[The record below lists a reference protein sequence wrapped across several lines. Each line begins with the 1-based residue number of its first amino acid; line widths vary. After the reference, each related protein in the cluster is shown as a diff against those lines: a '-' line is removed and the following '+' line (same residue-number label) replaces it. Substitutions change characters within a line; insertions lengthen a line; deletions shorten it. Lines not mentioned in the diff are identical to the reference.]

1 MNRRGWLVAGCLVA
15 AIAAQA
21 QTAPASAKAVAAGDP
36 EQHLKAIRDALVES
50 TLAAPVRVQS
60 FGWID
65 SEGRLHE
72 STQFTSDARVR
83 GVRVQSYVEDPAAA
97 RVKVD
102 LDVLP
107 TGLVRQAEADPQRCL
122 DSQRRWRQALHV
134 EVSTASDLP
143 LGMAGLMLPV
153 AASTRQAF
161 LEAARDSRRWIAQA
175 RPAQPASAYEKA
187 LFWRDADRTEWLA
200 RIEIGGRVTAPVARI
215 ELGPLNQ
222 PGPGRRLQMPL
233 PGPGSHPQA
242 LALAMADAVADLERQ
257 MACEPVW
264 YTVAGSGEQLRLREG
279 VPHGLQAGDRL
290 LLVERQYLPSRLLEP
305 GATRALALVQVG
317 TPSPSGTPLR
327 WLAGPRPSQEGEWV
341 ALPL

>member
-1 MNRRGWLVAGCLVA
+1 
-15 AIAAQA
+15 
-21 QTAPASAKAVAAGDP
+21 
-36 EQHLKAIRDALVES
+36 
-50 TLAAPVRVQS
+50 VQS

-65 SEGRLHE
+65 SEGRLHG

-143 LGMAGLMLPV
+143 LGTVGLMLPV

-264 YTVAGSGEQLRLREG
+264 YTVAGSREQLRRTHHESG
-279 VPHGLQAGDRL
+279 
-290 LLVERQYLPSRLLEP
+290 
-305 GATRALALVQVG
+305 RALSAAALSSLCHLPAMRPTHRPRILPAPDCRRRSTV
-317 TPSPSGTPLR
+317 SPPASR
-327 WLAGPRPSQEGEWV
+327 RPRPHRE
-341 ALPL
+341 